1 MDTRFVPGQPS
12 QMTGALARFLPPIEL
27 GVVEELLRPYAAERA
42 VVLDPFGTSPD
53 LIVEAARC
61 GYAVVTAVN
70 NPIVRLVLHN
80 RLAPPGAVDLQAA
93 LAELAAL
100 PKDDGRLEGFLL
112 GLYQTTCASCGQ
124 ELAADYFVWED
135 DIHEPVAKGYAC
147 PHCNHVGEDETTA
160 TDRQL
165 ARSFETPGLQRA
177 LALEQV
183 APQGDPD
190 RDHARAALR
199 VYPSRALYA
208 LTTLVTRLPQLDP
221 DGERRRAVDTLL
233 LAAFD
238 AADSMWAHP
247 EGRPR
252 PKQLTPSPR
261 FQEFNVW
268 RALERAVTQWAE
280 PSEPIPNAEWAASVR
295 PEPGTVY
302 IFPGP
307 VREFSATVG
316 GEAPARV
323 LTVPPRP
330 NQAFWTLSALWAAWL
345 WGREAAGPIKAA
357 LRRRRYDW
365 AWHAGALQLASRHM
379 ADALHPDS
387 EWLGVVPEAEPGYVA
402 AVVSG
407 LDGAG
412 LRLEGWALRADDGQ
426 AQFRWRRRDVQRKPG
441 PLDLT
446 ELARATAEDT
456 LRRLGE
462 PSPYSIVHAAVGAE
476 WAAQGVYRALWRA
489 EGGQPVASLNLAL
502 ETALGQRSD
511 FVRLDQRQEI
521 ESGLFWLTRP
531 HTPDEPLADRVEL
544 SVLAALRSEVVWDFV
559 ALDRKVCL
567 DLPGILTPPRGLL
580 RACLDSYAEES
591 TPGEWRLRDED
602 QADARAEDLEEIRR
616 IMHQLAPRLAYTPA
630 VREGELQWV
639 DEEGTVAFRFAVQE
653 TARLWPWMD
662 PMERGLTLVIP
673 GGRAAL
679 VAEKARRDPRLAE
692 RLASGVRIVKFRH
705 IRRLASDTT
714 LTRANLAER
723 LAVDPP
729 EHKDPQL
736 PLL

>member
-1 MDTRFVPGQPS
+1 MDTRFVPGLPI
-12 QMTGALARFLPPIEL
+12 QMNGALARFLPPIEL
-27 GVVEELLRPYAAERA
+27 GVVEELLRPYAGERP
-42 VVLDPFGTSPD
+42 VVLDPFGSSPD

-70 NPIVRLVLHN
+70 NPIVRLVLRN
-80 RLAPPGAVDLQAA
+80 RLGPPPPADLQAA

-112 GLYQTTCASCGQ
+112 GLYQTTCTSCGQ
-124 ELAADYFVWED
+124 EVAADYFVWED
-135 DIHEPVAKGYAC
+135 DIQEPVAKAYAC
-147 PHCNHVGEDETTA
+147 PHCNHVGEDETNA
-160 TDRQL
+160 EDRRL
-165 ARSFETPGLQRA
+165 ARSFETPGLHRA

-183 APQGDPD
+183 APKGDPD
-190 RDHARAALR
+190 RDHARAALQ
-199 VYPSRALYA
+199 VYPARALYA
-208 LTTLVTRLPQLDP
+208 LTTLVTRLPLLDM
-221 DGERRRAVDTLL
+221 DDARRRAVDTLL

-268 RALERAVTQWAE
+268 RALERAVAQWTEPAE
-280 PSEPIPNAEWAASVR
+280 TIPDAEWAAGVQ
-295 PEPGTVY
+295 PEPGRVY

-307 VREFSATVG
+307 VREFSATVDA
-316 GEAPARV
+316 EMPARV

-345 WGREAAGPIKAA
+345 WGRETAGPIMAA

-379 ADALHPDS
+379 AEALPPDID
-387 EWLGVVPEAEPGYVA
+387 WLAMVPEAEPGYVA

-426 AQFRWRRRDVQRKPG
+426 AQFQWRRRDVPRKAG

-446 ELARATAEDT
+446 ELARATAEGT

-462 PSPYSIVHAAVGAE
+462 PAPYAVVHAAVAAD
-476 WAAQGVYRALWRA
+476 WAAQGVYQALWRA

-521 ESGLFWLTRP
+521 ETGQFWLTHP
-531 HTPDEPLADRVEL
+531 AKPDEPLADRVEL
-544 SVLAALRSEVVWDFV
+544 SVLAALRSEPIWDYL

-567 DLPGILTPPRGLL
+567 DLPGVLTPPRGLL
-580 RACLDSYAEES
+580 LACLASYAEET

-602 QADARAEDLEEIRR
+602 RAGARTEDLEEIRR
-616 IMHQLAPRLAYTPA
+616 MLRQLGPRLAYTTA
-630 VREGELQWV
+630 VREGELLWQ
-639 DEEGTVAFRFAVQE
+639 DEEGAAAFRFVVQE
-653 TARLWPWMD
+653 TARLWAWMEQ
-662 PMERGLTLVIP
+662 MEHGLILVIP

-714 LTRANLAER
+714 LTPANLAER